1 LSRAAFFACG
11 TVSALVALQ
20 LGGRA
25 VWAGVPAAVLQL
37 TGAFAAL
44 GVAIITEQIGRRRGL
59 ALGLAIGALGTGVAA
74 AAIVADAL
82 LIFLGGLM
90 LMGVASAAMLLG
102 RFAVA
107 EVHPPE
113 RRGRAISN
121 VVIGGAIGSIVGPLL
136 VGPPGRWALGA
147 GINELAGPYL
157 AALVILAAAS
167 LATLIWLR
175 PDPRDVGRKMAAK
188 HPEPVQRWETARSV
202 ALILRTPAA
211 LIAVS
216 AMTLSQMAMVTVMV
230 MTTLYMKDQGHSL
243 TSISLVLSSHALG
256 MFGLSWVSGRLTDR
270 WGRGQVILTGTALQ
284 VLACALAPLSS
295 DVLPLSVALFV
306 LGLGWSMCFVA
317 GSTLLSDQLSPKE
330 RAMAQ
335 GTNDLLIGVATAAA
349 SLGGGLLFALAGYP
363 SVCIAG
369 VALSLLPLGLTAW
382 WVSRE
387 RAAQA
392 VRP

>member
-11 TVSALVALQ
+11 AVSALVALQ
-20 LGGRA
+20 LGGQA

-44 GVAIITEQIGRRRGL
+44 GIAAITEQIGRRRGL
-59 ALGLAIGALGTGVAA
+59 ALGLAIGALGAGLAA
-74 AAIVADAL
+74 AAIVADVS

-121 VVIGGAIGSIVGPLL
+121 VVIGGAIGSIAGPLL
-136 VGPPGRWALGA
+136 VGPPGRWALGV
-147 GINELAGPYL
+147 GLNELAGPYL
-157 AALVILAAAS
+157 AALIILAAAS
-167 LATLIWLR
+167 LATMIWLR

-188 HPEPVQRWETARSV
+188 HPEPLLSTESARPVARSLH
-202 ALILRTPAA
+202 APAA
-211 LIAVS
+211 LVAVS

-230 MTTLYMKDQGHSL
+230 MTTLYMKDHGHTL
-243 TSISLVLSSHALG
+243 TSISLVLAGHTLG

-270 WGRGQVILTGTALQ
+270 WGRGRVILTGTGLQ

-295 DVLPLSVALFV
+295 DVLPLSVALFF
-306 LGLGWSMCFVA
+306 LGLGWSLCFVA
-317 GSTLLSDQLSPKE
+317 GSTLLSDQLSPPE
-330 RAMAQ
+330 RAKAQ
-335 GTNDLLIGVATAAA
+335 GTNDLLMGVATAAA

-369 VALSLLPLGLTAW
+369 VALSLLPLGVTAW
-382 WVSRE
+382 WMSKE
-387 RAAQA
+387 RRARTAWL
-392 VRP
+392 